1 MGVAEQD
8 LASLESYRWQKRVLL
23 VFAGNVTDPRL
34 VEQRRIVAQ
43 AGSEAEDRDLV
54 VIEVA
59 GENPSRDAALRRR
72 FGIDGGFKAVLVGKD
87 GGAKLSVDE
96 PLPAARWIETID
108 AMPMRRQERTAKGR
122 T

>member
-1 MGVAEQD
+1 MRAAEQD

-23 VFAGNVTDPRL
+23 VFAGNATDPQL

-43 AGSEAEDRDLV
+43 ARSEAEDRDLV

-59 GENPSRDAALRRR
+59 GENPSRDVALRRR
-72 FGIDGGFKAVLVGKD
+72 FGIDGGFKVVLVGKD
-87 GGAKLSVDE
+87 GGTKLSVDE

-108 AMPMRRQERTAKGR
+108 AMPMRRQERTDKER
-122 T
+122 S